1 MIASGPG
8 LLVSIP
14 AVVLFRRAMPEL
26 SRQHQRTLAL
36 LWSHPL
42 PHGLRLAELE
52 ALLLAL
58 GASVQRQGSRLEVRF
73 PQGPL
78 TWIHAGGGGLPQG
91 DLAPEAIQR
100 LRHLLAEAGI
110 TPDHPQPLRDGP
122 RGDQAL
128 RLVLVLDHHQTRLF
142 RFEGE
147 TVDRALLRPHG
158 LWGSGENLSHRH
170 DRDIAG
176 QRAPLDHAY
185 LEQIALAL
193 QGADAVLLLGHG
205 HGQSDLRT
213 LLLRHLNTRHPAL
226 LQRLEASE
234 TVDTS
239 ALTEAQLLALAR
251 EHFGNRP
258 HRRPLVVPGQEPR
271 LG

>member
-1 MIASGPG
+1 MAPGPG
-8 LLVSIP
+8 FLVSIP

-58 GASVQRQGSRLEVRF
+58 GASLQRQGSRLEVRF
-73 PQGPL
+73 PEGPL
-78 TWIHAGGGGLPQG
+78 TWIHAGGGGLQQG

-110 TPDHPQPLRDGP
+110 TPDHPQPLRDAP

-142 RFEGE
+142 RFDGE
-147 TVDRALLRPHG
+147 SVDRAVLHPHG

-176 QRAPLDHAY
+176 QRAPLDHTY
-185 LEQIALAL
+185 LEQIAHAL
-193 QGADAVLLLGHG
+193 QGADAVLLLG

-213 LLLRHLNTRHPAL
+213 LLLRHLKTRHPAL

-239 ALTEAQLLALAR
+239 VLTEAQLLALAR
-251 EHFGNRP
+251 EHFGSLP

-271 LG
+271 HG

>member
-1 MIASGPG
+1 
-8 LLVSIP
+8 
-14 AVVLFRRAMPEL
+14 MPQL

-42 PHGLRLAELE
+42 PHGVRLADLE
-52 ALLLAL
+52 ALLMAL
-58 GASVQRQGSRLEVRF
+58 GAELHRQGPRLEIRF
-73 PQGPL
+73 PHGPL
-78 TWIHAGGGGLPQG
+78 SWIHTGGGGLHQG
-91 DLAPEAIQR
+91 ELNPEAIQR
-100 LRHLLAEAGI
+100 LRHLLSEAGV
-110 TPDHPQPLRDGP
+110 TPDHPQPLLDGP

-142 RFEGE
+142 RLEGE
-147 TVDRALLRPHG
+147 AVDHAVLQPHG

-176 QRAPLDHAY
+176 QRAPVDHAY
-185 LEQIALAL
+185 LEQIAAAL
-193 QGADAVLLLGHG
+193 QGADVVLLLGHG
-205 HGQSDLRT
+205 RGESDLRS
-213 LLLRHLNTRHPAL
+213 LLLRHLETRHPAVL
-226 LQRLEASE
+226 RRIEAIE

-258 HRRPLVVPGQEPR
+258 HRRPLVVPGQES
-271 LG
+271 GSG